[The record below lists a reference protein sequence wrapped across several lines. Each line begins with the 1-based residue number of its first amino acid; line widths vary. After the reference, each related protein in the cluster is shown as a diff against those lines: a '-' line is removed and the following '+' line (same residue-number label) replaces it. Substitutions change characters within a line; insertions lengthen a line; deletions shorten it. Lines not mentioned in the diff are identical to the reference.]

1 MFPFDKG
8 LSGRIPFITRKDKQ
22 LDAAVPASGLVE
34 ARCSWSTLIIPFQ
47 ISAQESRRKKKEYMD
62 QLERKVEILAG
73 ENVDYRK
80 RVESLEQ
87 SNNNLLSQLALLQ
100 AAVARAARKWSAS
113 GTIPAILL

>member
-1 MFPFDKG
+1 
-8 LSGRIPFITRKDKQ
+8 
-22 LDAAVPASGLVE
+22 
-34 ARCSWSTLIIPFQ
+34 
-47 ISAQESRRKKKEYMD
+47 MD

-100 AAVARAARKWSAS
+100 AAVARAARK
-113 GTIPAILL
+113 